1 VKIFKD
7 MNGIKEMLTR
17 DSNDKLY
24 ALRIDS
30 HDEARILLESLKE
43 FKKMNVIG
51 APDSST
57 LEAAVRE
64 IEEKILTSKT
74 KVAPP
79 NPKREYMDKISGNG
93 IHDAKNKNSL

>member
-1 VKIFKD
+1 
-7 MNGIKEMLTR
+7 
-17 DSNDKLY
+17 
-24 ALRIDS
+24 
-30 HDEARILLESLKE
+30 
-43 FKKMNVIG
+43 MNVIG

-74 KVAPP
+74 KVAQP

>member
-1 VKIFKD
+1 

-57 LEAAVRE
+57 LEAAVR
-64 IEEKILTSKT
+64 
-74 KVAPP
+74 
-79 NPKREYMDKISGNG
+79 
-93 IHDAKNKNSL
+93 